1 MARDCGIRVATVT
14 AAVNQESLPCE
25 IHKSTNISAQG
36 RQTRTVIGTAA
47 KKRANFASCS
57 GKHRR
62 KIFWTATIYPI
73 LPGDSA
79 RRCHFVVNIAHLP
92 CEIHTL
98 INMTNSQI
106 QRMAVRRH
114 KKTAPQRRFQRL
126 KTGISRPRRPRRC
139 RPRSCRSA

>member
-62 KIFWTATIYPI
+62 QKFRTTAIYP
-73 LPGDSA
+73 LLSGDSA
-79 RRCHFVVNIAHLP
+79 RRC
-92 CEIHTL
+92 
-98 INMTNSQI
+98 
-106 QRMAVRRH
+106 
-114 KKTAPQRRFQRL
+114 RF
-126 KTGISRPRRPRRC
+126 SV
-139 RPRSCRSA
+139 